1 LQEFSKRTMSR
12 FGDLMNEDTTSSE
25 PTVVIEPD
33 PIVEEKPIDIGK
45 MSKDELEIY
54 GRTIG
59 VELDRRHSKKALV
72 KELEEE
78 LKKQE

>member
-1 LQEFSKRTMSR
+1 MSR

-33 PIVEEKPIDIGK
+33 PIVEEKPIDIEK